1 MMHYQGWIQQDSV
14 ITEHEEV
21 NKRIHEPANIL
32 GNHAHKCISWFYTIY
47 IWQNP
52 QNVEMLEEEEET
64 LKW

>member
-32 GNHAHKCISWFYTIY
+32 GNHAHKCISWFY

>member
-32 GNHAHKCISWFYTIY
+32 GNHAHKCISWCFVFDKIHKTI
-47 IWQNP
+47 
-52 QNVEMLEEEEET
+52 EMLEEEEET

>member
-47 IWQNP
+47 I
-52 QNVEMLEEEEET
+52 
-64 LKW
+64 